1 MDIILSWNNPID
13 LLINK
18 INPLKTKDLK
28 RRRNAQLTFRC
39 CILYIFST
47 NMHTEYFKLAAKS
60 PCFFFFKMPFISQC
74 YFCFYIIEILNT
86 ECAKIEM

>member
-60 PCFFFFKMPFISQC
+60 PCFFSSKCRLFHNATFVS
-74 YFCFYIIEILNT
+74 ILL
-86 ECAKIEM
+86 KF